1 MLLHPMVLTENTL
14 LFFQIDLDN
23 YTDTSLGKKIRDDYF
38 QFLGLRTSYKDF
50 DISNY
55 LNFRKI

>member
-1 MLLHPMVLTENTL
+1 M
-14 LFFQIDLDN
+14 
-23 YTDTSLGKKIRDDYF
+23 KKKKTIPTQLVRDDYF